1 MVESQT
7 KILLTGDD
15 LLNMSEEATEGYELI
30 EGELVKM
37 VPTGLEHG
45 NVENGA
51 AFQLTLFNKQ
61 HKLGR
66 ILTGEIGFYI
76 HGHDRTVRAADV
88 VFISYEHLPKDASF
102 EGYSHIAPD
111 LVVEVISPGNTAA
124 EMEQKIREW
133 FEFGVRLV
141 WVIYPKT
148 QRVHVYTTSDKPT
161 ILDADAHIDGGDV
174 LPGFSIPI
182 ATFFED

>member
-1 MVESQT
+1 MVDTQT

-15 LLNMSEEATEGYELI
+15 LLKMSEEATEGYELI

-76 HGHDRTVRAADV
+76 RGNDRTVRAADV
-88 VFISYEHLPKDASF
+88 AFMSYERLSVDASL
-102 EGYSHIAPD
+102 EGYSRIAPD
-111 LVVEVISPGNTAA
+111 LVVEVISPGNTAE
-124 EMEQKIREW
+124 EMEEKIREW
-133 FEFGVRLV
+133 FDFGVRLI

-148 QRVHVYTTSDKPT
+148 RRVHVYTTPDKPI
-161 ILDADAHIDGGDV
+161 ILDVDAHIEGGDV
-174 LPGFSIPI
+174 LPGFQHPNCDL
-182 ATFFED
+182 F